1 MPDATEYDCTR
12 CGACCHLPDAHR
24 VLDATDYV
32 EVRPS
37 DELSRNSK
45 LVRRFVVLNDA
56 GEPHMRMDGSLR
68 CAALRGT
75 LGRSAECV
83 IYEERPAGCRRFEA
97 GSDRCQ
103 QYRRERGVD
112 SNADDGL

>member
-1 MPDATEYDCTR
+1 MPSATDYDCTR

-24 VLDATDYV
+24 ALGQSDYV

-37 DELSRNSK
+37 DRLARDAK
-45 LVRRFVVLNDA
+45 LVRRFVILNDA
-56 GEPHMRMDGSLR
+56 GEPHMRMHSSLR
-68 CAALRGT
+68 CSALRGT

-83 IYEERPAGCRRFEA
+83 IYDERPSGCRRFEA
-97 GSDRCQ
+97 GSDRCR

-112 SNADDGL
+112 PPAD